1 VTSTTS
7 TAFFPQS
14 VVQDSAA
21 LNEAHAVEAAVVAA
35 TMTTMAVVA
44 ATMTTMAVVAATQAG
59 AVMWAATCQ
68 SAGAAANRRSK
79 SATRTLLAWAPCVL
93 ENASQT
99 VL

>member
-21 LNEAHAVEAAVVAA
+21 LNEAHAVEA
-35 TMTTMAVVA
+35 AVVA